1 MKMISIYALETA
13 ASTAAATAADG
24 TATTANAGLVEM
36 LGMLLPLILMFVVF
50 YFFLIR
56 PQKKKDKKVKD
67 MLAALK
73 PGDGEIDEAAVSA
86 LREKFNAALG
96 NDLNT
101 SLAITALYD
110 VLKYKTNDAT
120 KLFVLDDFDKVL
132 SLDLCKKAD
141 EIRKRNAAEKPAAG
155 AYSIFCEDGNDDPAV
170 TAQIQA
176 RYDAK
181 KAKNFAEADRIR
193 DELKAQGIEITD
205 IPGGAK
211 WKHI

>member
-73 PGDGEIDEAAVSA
+73 PGDRICTIGGLYGTVSSI
-86 LREKFNAALG
+86 KDQDVTITLG
-96 NDLNT
+96 AQQNT
-101 SLAITALYD
+101 VVIARWAIRSVEDAPLE
-110 VLKYKTNDAT
+110 NDA
-120 KLFVLDDFDKVL
+120 
-132 SLDLCKKAD
+132 AP
-141 EIRKRNAAEKPAAG
+141 EI
-155 AYSIFCEDGNDDPAV
+155 
-170 TAQIQA
+170 
-176 RYDAK
+176 
-181 KAKNFAEADRIR
+181 
-193 DELKAQGIEITD
+193 
-205 IPGGAK
+205 
-211 WKHI
+211 